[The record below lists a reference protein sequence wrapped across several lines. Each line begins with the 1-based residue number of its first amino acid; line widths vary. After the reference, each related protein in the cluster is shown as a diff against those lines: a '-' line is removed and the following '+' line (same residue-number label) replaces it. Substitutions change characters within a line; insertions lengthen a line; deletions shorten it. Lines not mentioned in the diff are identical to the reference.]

1 MFYKNKVCKEIY
13 IRAVYDKLPNKGI
26 SQLPSLFL
34 RSESEEHQ
42 EPGNQVLESEEG
54 LARKLKLHIDLKTIP
69 HQSTTRYLK

>member
-26 SQLPSLFL
+26 SPLPSLFL

-42 EPGNQVLESEEG
+42 EPGNQVPESEEG
-54 LARKLKLHIDLKTIP
+54 LARKLKLNYTLTLKPYHTSQP
-69 HQSTTRYLK
+69 PGT